1 MKRLRLIIAIAVCKA
16 LVLLGRLAGK
26 KGSSKPGEIALKICP
41 EILTLLSKQ
50 VKGQII
56 AVCGTNGKTT
66 TNNMIYSYLKASG
79 KKVVC
84 NNVGANMIYGV
95 CCAFAKDATLAGK
108 LDADFACLEIDE
120 ASAVKIFKFFAPD
133 IMVITNLFRDQ
144 LDRYGEIDLTV
155 DYLKRALDLAPETK
169 LILNSDD
176 PVCAQF
182 GSDKGREC
190 YYFGVAEEVLKTK
203 DESSEGRFCPVCSE
217 KLSYGYHH
225 YSQLGDYK
233 CLKCGLKRPE
243 AHFAVKNV
251 DLKDGMK
258 FELSYFDEKIGF
270 DLNYRGFY
278 NIYNVAVSYSVARL
292 VLGKIENYSDVL
304 AAYKPQTGRMEEFN
318 IGKKV
323 VLNLS
328 KNPAG
333 FNQGIVTVSE
343 DSKAEKVVLLGINDN
358 AGDGKDI
365 SWLWDVDFEK
375 LETANVSRYILCG
388 NRVSDLA
395 VRLKYGGIP
404 EGKMK
409 KYFTLKQAAEAI
421 NDGDE
426 DICYALVNYTVVF
439 EMQELLSGLAK
450 ELEK

>member
-1 MKRLRLIIAIAVCKA
+1 MKKIRLTIAILVCKM
-16 LVLLGRLAGK
+16 LVVAGRLAGK
-26 KGSSKPGEIALKICP
+26 KASSKPGEIALRICP
-41 EILTLLSKQ
+41 DILTQLAKQ
-50 VKGQII
+50 VKGDII

-66 TNNMIYSYLKASG
+66 TNNMIYSYLKANG

-95 CCAFAKDATLAGK
+95 CCAFASRAQLSGK

-155 DYLKRALDLAPETK
+155 DYLKRALDLAPSTK
-169 LILNSDD
+169 LVLNGDD

-182 GSDKGREC
+182 GTDEKREC
-190 YYFGVAEEVLKTK
+190 VYFGVTEEVLKSI
-203 DESSEGRFCPVCSE
+203 DEASEGSFCPICGD
-217 KLSYGYHH
+217 KLMYNYHH
-225 YSQLGDYK
+225 YSQLGDYV
-233 CLKCGLKRPE
+233 CNKCGYRRNEPE
-243 AHFAVKNV
+243 LAVKNV
-251 DLKDGMK
+251 SLENGMK
-258 FELSYFDEKIGF
+258 FELSYFGDRVLF
-270 DLNYRGFY
+270 DVNYRGFY
-278 NIYNVAVSYSVARL
+278 NIYNVAVSYAAARMA
-292 VLGKIENYSDVL
+292 LGKLDNYREVL
-304 AAYKPQTGRMEEFN
+304 DAYKPQTGRMEEFD

-333 FNQGIVTVSE
+333 FNQGIATVLE
-343 DSKAEKVVLLGINDN
+343 DLTPQKAVLIGINDN

-375 LETANVSRYILCG
+375 LKEANVSRYILCG
-388 NRVSDLA
+388 MRVDDLA
-395 VRLKYGGIP
+395 LRLKYGGVEEDRI
-404 EGKMK
+404 K
-409 KYFTLKQAAEAI
+409 KYKTLKQAAEAI
-421 NDGDE
+421 NDGGE

-439 EMQELLSGLAK
+439 EMQEILSSLGK
-450 ELEK
+450 EQTK